1 MSDASRNGLIRRL
14 GLFSVVAILV
24 ADMVGTGIF
33 TTSGLL
39 MENLRSPV
47 MMVVLWSIGGFIALS
62 GAFCYAEL
70 STAMPY
76 AGGEYYFL
84 SRLFHPLP
92 GFLSGWISFI
102 VGFSAPVA
110 AASIGMSE
118 YLLQAFP
125 QWVSPDSVMGIPGE
139 VFARKGYAVA
149 IILVFTLLHI
159 QGLKLGARV
168 HNVLTIIKLALI
180 LGMIILGFSSGRGTF
195 EHFSQTIPTDYSF
208 GGFKNMGLS
217 VMWILFAYTGWNAA
231 AYIGSEVKNPSRNL
245 PVALILGTGIV
256 IVLYMLLNVFFIYA
270 IPPVDM
276 EGVISV
282 GGLAIK
288 NLFGDTYGR
297 IFSLLIA
304 VALFSSVS
312 ALIILGPRIYYAMA
326 RQGHFFRFA
335 GRIHPRTGI
344 PYLSVIIQGGVAVVI
359 VFFGAFNEI
368 LTYMGFA
375 LGIFPILAVYGIFV
389 LRRKG
394 LSSYR
399 APGHPF
405 FPLFFMISNLAI
417 LVLGYAERPVESSI
431 ALGTVLLGIPL
442 YFIFKKV
449 STGKEDSGSPHPEQ
463 ELS

>member
-1 MSDASRNGLIRRL
+1 MIQNSNNGLTRRL
-14 GLFSVVAILV
+14 GLFTVVAIIV

-47 MMVVLWSIGGFIALS
+47 VMIVLWGIGGLIALS

-92 GFLSGWISFI
+92 GFLSGWVSFI

-110 AASIGMSE
+110 AAAIGMSE
-118 YLLQAFP
+118 YLLEGLP
-125 QWVSPDSVMGIPGE
+125 QLIPDAPVWGVAGGI
-139 VFARKGYAVA
+139 FARKLYALA
-149 IILVFTLLHI
+149 IILIFTLLHL
-159 QGLKLGARV
+159 QGLELGARV
-168 HNVLTIIKLALI
+168 HNVLTVIKLALI
-180 LGMIILGFSSGRGTF
+180 LGMIVAGFASGAGNY
-195 EHFSQTIPTDYSF
+195 EHFSQTTPADYSF

-217 VMWILFAYTGWNAA
+217 VMWILFAFTGWNAA
-231 AYIGSEVKNPSRNL
+231 AYIGSEVKNPAKNL
-245 PVALILGTGIV
+245 PRALLMGTIIV
-256 IVLYMLLNVFFIYA
+256 VVLYMLLNALFVYS
-270 IPPVDM
+270 IPPADM

-282 GGLAIK
+282 GGLAIT
-288 NLFGDTYGR
+288 NLFGSMSGR

-312 ALIILGPRIYYAMA
+312 AMIILGPRIYYAMA

-335 GRIHPRTGI
+335 GKVHPRTGV
-344 PYLSVIIQGGVAVVI
+344 PYLSVLIQGAVAMI
-359 VFFGAFNEI
+359 IALAGAFNEI

-375 LGIFPILAVYGIFV
+375 LSIFPILAVYGIFV
-389 LRRKG
+389 IRRKG
-394 LSSYR
+394 MSSYR
-399 APGHPF
+399 APWH
-405 FPLFFMISNLAI
+405 PLFPVFFMLANGAI
-417 LVLGYAERPVESSI
+417 LVLGYAERPAASSI

-442 YFIFKKV
+442 YYLFSRTNQNRRKGDH
-449 STGKEDSGSPHPEQ
+449 SDR
-463 ELS
+463 

>member
-1 MSDASRNGLIRRL
+1 MSDTSRNGLVRRL
-14 GLFSVVAILV
+14 GLFSVIAIIV

-39 MENLRSPV
+39 MENLRSPGV
-47 MMVVLWSIGGFIALS
+47 MVVLWGIGGLIALS

-70 STAMPY
+70 SAAMPY

-125 QWVSPDSVMGIPGE
+125 HWAPDHGLLGMTGG
-139 VFARKGYAVA
+139 VFARKALAMG
-149 IILVFTLLHI
+149 IILIFTLLHI
-159 QGLKLGARV
+159 QGLKVGARV
-168 HNVLTIIKLALI
+168 HNVLTIIKLLLI
-180 LGMIILGFSSGRGTF
+180 LGMIVLGFSSGAGSFGHF
-195 EHFSQTIPTDYSF
+195 EQTTPADYSF

-231 AYIGSEVKNPSRNL
+231 AYIGSEVKNPRKNL
-245 PVALILGTGIV
+245 PVALILGTSLV
-256 IVLYMLLNVFFIYA
+256 ILLYMMLNVFFVYA
-270 IPPVDM
+270 IPPGDM

-288 NLFGDTYGR
+288 NLFGETYGR

-304 VALFSSVS
+304 VGLFSSVS

-335 GRIHPRTGI
+335 ARIHPKTGV
-344 PYLSVIIQGGVAVVI
+344 PYLSVLIQGGVAMII
-359 VFFGAFNEI
+359 VFAGAFNEI

-375 LGIFPILAVYGIFV
+375 LSIFPIMAVYGIFK
-389 LRRKG
+389 LHRDKAT
-394 LSSYR
+394 SYR
-399 APGHPF
+399 APAHPF
-405 FPLFFMISNLAI
+405 FPLFFMLSNLAI
-417 LVLGYAERPVESSI
+417 LVLGFAERPAESSI
-431 ALGTVLLGIPL
+431 AIGTVLLGIPL
-442 YFIFKKV
+442 YFIFR
-449 STGKEDSGSPHPEQ
+449 H
-463 ELS
+463 LSLKRKAKTEA

>member
-1 MSDASRNGLIRRL
+1 MTGSSNNGLTRRL
-14 GLFSVVAILV
+14 GLFTVVAIIV

-39 MENLRSPV
+39 MENLRSPMV
-47 MMVVLWSIGGFIALS
+47 MIVLWGIGGMIALS

-84 SRLFHPLP
+84 SRLIHPMP

-118 YLLQAFP
+118 YLLEGLPQLAPQQAI
-125 QWVSPDSVMGIPGE
+125 WGIPGD
-139 VFARKGYAVA
+139 VFARKVYALA
-149 IILVFTLLHI
+149 IILVFTTLHL
-159 QGLKLGARV
+159 QGLKLGSRV
-168 HNVLTIIKLALI
+168 HNVLTIIKIALI
-180 LGMIILGFSSGRGTF
+180 LGMIVAGFASGAGSYD
-195 EHFSQTIPTDYSF
+195 HFSQTTPADYSF

-231 AYIGSEVKNPSRNL
+231 AYIGSEVRDPRRNL
-245 PVALILGTGIV
+245 PRALLMGTVIV
-256 IVLYMLLNVFFIYA
+256 IVLYMLLNALFVYS
-270 IPPVDM
+270 IPPAEM

-282 GGLAIK
+282 GGVAIR
-288 NLFGDTYGR
+288 NLFGNISGR
-297 IFSLLIA
+297 VFSLLIA

-335 GRIHPRTGI
+335 GKIHRRTGV
-344 PYLSVIIQGGVAVVI
+344 PYLSVLIQGGIAMI
-359 VFFGAFNEI
+359 IALSGAFNEI

-375 LGIFPILAVYGIFV
+375 LGIFPILAVYGIF
-389 LRRKG
+389 LIRRQG
-394 LSSYR
+394 MSQYQ
-399 APGHPF
+399 APWHPL
-405 FPLFFMISNLAI
+405 FPVFFMITNIAI

-431 ALGTVLLGIPL
+431 ALGTVVVGIPL
-442 YFIFKKV
+442 YYLFKKARV
-449 STGKEDSGSPHPEQ
+449 VKNSGKSTA
-463 ELS
+463 

>member
-1 MSDASRNGLIRRL
+1 MSQASDNGLMRRL
-14 GLFSVVAILV
+14 GLFTVVAIIV

-47 MMVVLWSIGGFIALS
+47 MMIVLWGLGGLIALS

-76 AGGEYYFL
+76 AGGEYLFL

-110 AASIGMSE
+110 AAAIGMSE
-118 YLLQAFP
+118 YLLEGLP
-125 QWVSPDSVMGIPGE
+125 QLAPDAPVWGIAGGI
-139 VFARKGYAVA
+139 FARKFFAIA
-149 IILVFTLLHI
+149 IILIFTLLHL

-168 HNVLTIIKLALI
+168 HNILTVIKLALI
-180 LGMIILGFSSGRGTF
+180 VGMIVAGFASGAGNY
-195 EHFSQTIPTDYSF
+195 EHFGQTTPADYSF

-231 AYIGSEVKNPSRNL
+231 AYIGSEVKNPSKNL
-245 PVALILGTGIV
+245 PRALLLGTVIV
-256 IVLYMLLNVFFIYA
+256 VVLYMLLNALFVYS
-270 IPPVDM
+270 IPPGDM

-288 NLFGDTYGR
+288 NLFGSMSGR

-312 ALIILGPRIYYAMA
+312 AMIILGPRIYYAMA

-335 GRIHPRTGI
+335 GKVHPRTGV
-344 PYLSVIIQGGVAVVI
+344 PYLSVLIQGAMAMI
-359 VFFGAFNEI
+359 IALAGAFNEI

-375 LGIFPILAVYGIFV
+375 LSIFPIMAVLGTFV
-389 LRRKG
+389 IRRKG
-394 LSSYR
+394 LTSYR
-399 APGHPF
+399 APWH
-405 FPLFFMISNLAI
+405 PLFPVFFMLTNVAI
-417 LVLGYAERPVESSI
+417 LILGYAERPVESSI
-431 ALGTVLLGIPL
+431 AVGTVLLGIPL
-442 YFIFKKV
+442 YYLFSRTSQNRKKAGHSV
-449 STGKEDSGSPHPEQ
+449 R
-463 ELS
+463 

>member
-1 MSDASRNGLIRRL
+1 MSTSASNGLARRL
-14 GLFSVVAILV
+14 GLLSVVAIIV

-47 MMVVLWSIGGFIALS
+47 VMVVLWAIGGLIALS

-84 SRLFHPLP
+84 SRLFHPMA

-118 YLLQAFP
+118 YLLEAFP
-125 QWVSPDSVMGIPGE
+125 GWAPDGQLLGVSGT
-139 VFARKGYAVA
+139 VFARKGFAMA
-149 IILVFTLLHI
+149 LILIFTLLHL
-159 QGLKLGARV
+159 QGLRLGSRV
-168 HNVLTIIKLALI
+168 HNVLTVIKIVLI
-180 LGMIILGFSSGRGTF
+180 VGMIVLGFSSGAGSF
-195 EHFSQTIPTDYSF
+195 DHFTQTTPTDYSF

-231 AYIGSEVKNPSRNL
+231 AYIGSEVRNPQRNL
-245 PVALILGTGIV
+245 PRSLLMGTAVV
-256 IVLYMLLNVFFIYA
+256 IVLYLLLNMFFVYA
-270 IPPVDM
+270 IPPGDM

-282 GGLAIK
+282 GTTAIT
-288 NLFGDTYGR
+288 NLFGDTSGR
-297 IFSLLIA
+297 VFSLLIA
-304 VALFSSVS
+304 IALFSSVS

-335 GRIHPRTGI
+335 ARIHPRTGV
-344 PYLSVIIQGGVAVVI
+344 PHLSVIIQGAVAILI
-359 VFFGAFNEI
+359 VFIGAFDEI

-375 LGIFPILAVYGIFV
+375 LSIFPLMAVAGVFILH
-389 LRRKG
+389 RRG
-394 LSSYR
+394 MSVFRS
-399 APGHPF
+399 PGHPF
-405 FPLFFMISNLAI
+405 FPVFFMVTNLAI
-417 LVLGYAERPVESSI
+417 LVLGFAERPVESSI
-431 ALGTVLLGIPL
+431 AIGTILVGIPL
-442 YFIFKKV
+442 YGLFRKK
-449 STGKEDSGSPHPEQ
+449 
-463 ELS
+463 

>member
-14 GLFSVVAILV
+14 GLFSVVAIIV

-47 MMVVLWSIGGFIALS
+47 MMVVLWGIGGFIALS

-70 STAMPY
+70 SAAMPY

-92 GFLSGWISFI
+92 GFLSGWVSFI

-118 YLLQAFP
+118 YFLQAFP
-125 QWVSPDSVMGIPGE
+125 QWVPEHLVLGIPGE
-139 VFARKGYAVA
+139 VFSRKSYAVG
-149 IILVFTLLHI
+149 IIVVFTLLHI

-180 LGMIILGFSSGRGTF
+180 LGMIILGFSSGEGTF
-195 EHFSQTIPTDYSF
+195 EHFNETTPADYSF

-231 AYIGSEVKNPSRNL
+231 AYIGSEVKNPSKNL
-245 PVALILGTGIV
+245 PIALILGTGIV
-256 IVLYMLLNVFFIYA
+256 ILLYMLLNVFFIYA
-270 IPPVDM
+270 IPPVEM

-282 GGLAIK
+282 GGLAIRH
-288 NLFGDTYGR
+288 LFGDTYGR

-304 VALFSSVS
+304 IALFSSVS

-335 GRIHPRTGI
+335 GRIHPRTGV
-344 PYLSVIIQGGVAVVI
+344 PYLSVLIQGGVAVII
-359 VFFGAFNEI
+359 VFAGAFNEI

-375 LGIFPILAVYGIFV
+375 LGIFPILAVYGIFI
-389 LRRKG
+389 LHRKG

-399 APGHPF
+399 APAHPF

-442 YFIFKKV
+442 YYVFKKV
-449 STGKEDSGSPHPEQ
+449 SSGRNAPGSDT
-463 ELS
+463 SNSSSS